1 VSISVVGMMME
12 PGSGFDN
19 FDANEIK
26 VKLIIEISK
35 QMSHPLRLSVQF
47 EIRPI
52 RMRLA

>member
-35 QMSHPLRLSVQF
+35 PAVPNLFINRAN
-47 EIRPI
+47 IGGKKP
-52 RMRLA
+52 